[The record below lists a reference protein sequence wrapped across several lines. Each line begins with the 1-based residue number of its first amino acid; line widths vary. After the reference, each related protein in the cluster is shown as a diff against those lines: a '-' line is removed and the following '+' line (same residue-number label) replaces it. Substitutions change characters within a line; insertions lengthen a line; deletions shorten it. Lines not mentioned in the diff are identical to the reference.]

1 MVFSLTFLGL
11 TWLVTSLAQDVAEY
25 HVINECPAALNL
37 YINGQ
42 QDSLIDSGSSDFKIL
57 GLSLTSFYTDL
68 NGGNP
73 NGSLSTQAHFNP
85 ATNQFMWYYIVK
97 SPDNFNTGV
106 EILTSQTAANGIC
119 EPAECVDASCNTAF
133 TPATAPT
140 SFTTPSAPL
149 LNQCAKTIVVYN
161 VTFCPG
167 GFFPGNAPS
176 STTIHPDFDDSKCL
190 DVQGAVYENGTPVQI
205 FDCNGTGAQQW
216 ELTRGST
223 KVKVAGQNFCLDAGS
238 TPANGV
244 GMKIWEC
251 FDNLP
256 AQQWFY
262 TDDNRIALE
271 NQGLCLDLNNGVT
284 TNGNKV
290 QTWQCTDFDNFQ
302 IWDAAA

>member
-1 MVFSLTFLGL
+1 PRSLK
-11 TWLVTSLAQDVAEY
+11 
-25 HVINECPAALNL
+25 L

-42 QDSLIDSGSSDFKIL
+42 LDGTVTNGSSEFKIL
-57 GLSLTSFYTDL
+57 GPSITSFYTDL
-68 NGGNP
+68 NGGNA
-73 NGSLSTQAHFNP
+73 NGSLSTQANFN
-85 ATNQFMWYYIVK
+85 AAFMWYYIVK
-97 SPDNFNTGV
+97 NADSFNTGV
-106 EILTSQTAANGIC
+106 EILAVGQTAANGKC
-119 EPAECVDASCNTAF
+119 ETVECNEASCNTAF
-133 TPATAPT
+133 TAANAPT
-140 SFTTPSAPL
+140 SFTTPTPP
-149 LNQCAKTIVVYN
+149 LNQCAKVGVVYN

-167 GFFPGNAPS
+167 KFLPGNTPS
-176 STTIHPDFDDSKCL
+176 STTIHPDFDDTKCL

-244 GMKIWEC
+244 SMKIWEC

-271 NQGLCLDLNNGVT
+271 NQG
-284 TNGNKV
+284 
-290 QTWQCTDFDNFQ
+290 Q
-302 IWDAAA
+302 